1 VTGEST
7 EIQRITPRP
16 SLASARWVIAIAVA
30 VSLGV
35 ALFAFWG
42 PLQGMKAPVGDGRN
56 PDTYGF
62 DLSNLNVPRELLVGS
77 GQPRDFLKP
86 LNDPQVIA
94 GSEIAPRNAAE
105 RQKYAVSTDR
115 VVGIIVGSE
124 QRAYPLQLLNV
135 HEVVHDT
142 LGGVPI
148 AVTYSP
154 LCDSAVVFD
163 RRVNG
168 RTLRFGVSGLLLN
181 NNLVMYDAPPDPVG
195 TESVSSSLWSQLA
208 FRAIAGP
215 AASQNAKLTIMP
227 GTQICT
233 WAAWLLLHPDTT
245 VALPAD
251 NDRRRMKGM
260 DYERYWIEGRVQFP
274 VGTIPLQN
282 ADERTVPF
290 KEIAPT
296 VAPLL
301 LQGLGDMA
309 LVIAVQR
316 ADGWRVLPIAQ
327 LAQLVDPASVTA
339 DSAALGVRQNW
350 RVVPQRGAL
359 IVGSEVPSELPVM
372 VPCRWFAWQAFHPFT
387 PSAP

>member
-1 VTGEST
+1 MTGEST

-115 VVGIIVGSE
+115 VVGVIVGSE

>member
-1 VTGEST
+1 
-7 EIQRITPRP
+7 
-16 SLASARWVIAIAVA
+16 
-30 VSLGV
+30 
-35 ALFAFWG
+35 
-42 PLQGMKAPVGDGRN
+42 
-56 PDTYGF
+56 
-62 DLSNLNVPRELLVGS
+62 
-77 GQPRDFLKP
+77 
-86 LNDPQVIA
+86 
-94 GSEIAPRNAAE
+94 
-105 RQKYAVSTDR
+105 
-115 VVGIIVGSE
+115 
-124 QRAYPLQLLNV
+124 
-135 HEVVHDT
+135 
-142 LGGVPI
+142 
-148 AVTYSP
+148 
-154 LCDSAVVFD
+154 
-163 RRVNG
+163 
-168 RTLRFGVSGLLLN
+168 
-181 NNLVMYDAPPDPVG
+181 MYDAPPDPVG

-215 AASQNAKLTIMP
+215 AASQNATLTIMP

-274 VGTIPLQN
+274 VGTVPLQN

-316 ADGWRVLPIAQ
+316 ADGWRVLPVAQ
-327 LAQLVDPASVTA
+327 LAQLVDPTSVMA

-359 IVGSEVPSELPVM
+359 IVSSEVPSELPVM

-387 PSAP
+387 PRAP

>member
-1 VTGEST
+1 VSSEAPHPQHDG
-7 EIQRITPRP
+7 QRP
-16 SLASARWVIAIAVA
+16 SLASARWVIALSIA

-35 ALFAFWG
+35 ALFALWG
-42 PLQGMKAPVGDGRN
+42 PLHGVQAPIGDGRD
-56 PDTYGF
+56 PATYGF

-86 LNDPQVIA
+86 LDDPKTIA
-94 GSEIAPRNAAE
+94 GSEVAPRNAAE

-115 VVGIIVGSE
+115 VVGVIIGGE
-124 QRAYPLQLLNV
+124 KRAYPLQLLNV

-142 LGGVPI
+142 IGGVPI

-163 RRVNG
+163 RRVAG
-168 RTLRFGVSGLLLN
+168 RTLRFGISGLLLN
-181 NNLVMYDAPPDPVG
+181 NNLVMYDASPDSVG
-195 TESVSSSLWSQLA
+195 LESFQPSLWSQLA

-215 AASQNAKLTIMP
+215 AASENAQLTVVA
-227 GTQICT
+227 GTQVCT

-245 VALPAD
+245 LALPAD
-251 NDRRRMKGM
+251 GDRRRMKGT
-260 DYERYWIEGRVQFP
+260 DYERYWIEGKVQFP
-274 VGTIPLQN
+274 VGTIPLQSPS
-282 ADERTVPF
+282 ERSVPF
-290 KEIAPT
+290 VEIAPT

-301 LQGLGDMA
+301 AQGLGDMA

-316 ADGWRVLPIAQ
+316 ADGWRVLPVAQ
-327 LAQLVDPASVTA
+327 LVQLVDPTLMTA
-339 DSAALGVRQNW
+339 DSAALGVRANW

-359 IVGSEVPSELPVM
+359 IAGLEQHPDLPVM
-372 VPCRWFAWQAFHPFT
+372 VPCRWFAWQAFHPFA

>member
-1 VTGEST
+1 
-7 EIQRITPRP
+7 
-16 SLASARWVIAIAVA
+16 VIAIAVT

-124 QRAYPLQLLNV
+124 HRAYPLQLLNV

-316 ADGWRVLPIAQ
+316 ADGWRVLPVAQ
-327 LAQLVDPASVTA
+327 LAQLVDPTSVMA

-387 PSAP
+387 PRAP

>member
-1 VTGEST
+1 
-7 EIQRITPRP
+7 
-16 SLASARWVIAIAVA
+16 VIAIAVA

>member
-1 VTGEST
+1 M
-7 EIQRITPRP
+7 
-16 SLASARWVIAIAVA
+16 ASARWVIAIAVA
-30 VSLGV
+30 ASIGV
-35 ALFAFWG
+35 ALFALWG
-42 PLQGMKAPVGDGRN
+42 PLHGMKAPVGDGRN
-56 PDTYGF
+56 ADTYGF

-115 VVGIIVGSE
+115 VVGVIVGTE

-181 NNLVMYDAPPDPVG
+181 NNLVMYDEPPDPVG
-195 TESVSSSLWSQLA
+195 TDSASSSLWSQLA

-215 AASQNAKLTIMP
+215 AASQNARLTIMP
-227 GTQICT
+227 GTQVCT

-260 DYERYWIEGRVQFP
+260 DYERYWIEGKVQFP

-316 ADGWRVLPIAQ
+316 ADGWRVLPVAQ
-327 LAQLVDPASVTA
+327 LAQLVDPTSVTA
-339 DSAALGVRQNW
+339 DSSALGVRVNW

-359 IVGSEVPSELPVM
+359 IAGSEVPPELPVM

>member
-1 VTGEST
+1 MTGEST